1 MIMKLRS
8 TIGILISVSALTL
21 ALALTGCT
29 APESAPTPSRTS
41 ETISALPVVVPTAGP
56 LPTVGPSRLPRLR

>member
-21 ALALTGCT
+21 ALALTGCN
-29 APESAPTPSRTS
+29 APESAPTPASAS
-41 ETISALPVVVPTAGP
+41 ESISALRWWCRRWGHY
-56 LPTVGPSRLPRLR
+56 LLGPSRLPRLR